1 LTARFILKINIRK
14 LLAGMVADDKTCGL
28 FLNSPWRR
36 EAAGGHGLK
45 DQIFDLHQQEN
56 GDGFP

>member
-1 LTARFILKINIRK
+1 M
-14 LLAGMVADDKTCGL
+14 LLASRLASSLLSSLACGL